1 MGAPTPGYANSDE
14 KTWALIAHFGGI
26 VVGFIAPLV
35 AYLAKGN
42 ESPTVRAHA
51 VEALNFQ
58 ITWGVATIIASILAA
73 CSFGVLFFLP
83 LITWAIIIIFSI
95 LGGLKANE
103 GQVYQYPMSIRL
115 VK

>member
-14 KTWALIAHFGGI
+14 KTWAMIAHFGGI

-35 AYLAKGN
+35 ALLAKGN
-42 ESPTVRAHA
+42 ESPTVRTHA
-51 VEALNFQ
+51 IEALNFQ
-58 ITWGVATIIASILAA
+58 ITWGVALIIASILAV
-73 CSFGVLFFLP
+73 CSFGFLFFLP
-83 LITWAIIIIFSI
+83 FIPIVIIVIFSI